1 MISSITVKVITV
13 QVTLPN
19 RRIIKVRLTAN
30 DTVDALFQQIHVNSL
45 DDNAI
50 LDYK

>member
-1 MISSITVKVITV
+1 MITVH
-13 QVTLPN
+13 VTLPN
-19 RRIIKVRLTAN
+19 RRIIRVRLTAN
-30 DTVDALFQQIHVNSL
+30 DTVGALFQQIHVNIL